1 MEKRFLIKYFNKG
14 VEMIFITIIDTD
26 LPLIEG

>member
-1 MEKRFLIKYFNKG
+1 MEKRFLIKYFSKG
-14 VEMIFITIIDTD
+14 VEIIFIIIIDTD